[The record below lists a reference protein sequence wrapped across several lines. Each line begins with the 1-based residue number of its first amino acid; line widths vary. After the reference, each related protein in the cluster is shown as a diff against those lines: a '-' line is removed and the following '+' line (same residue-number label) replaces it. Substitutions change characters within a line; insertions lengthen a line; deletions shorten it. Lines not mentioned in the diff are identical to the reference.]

1 MARENLEGLRLSLRE
16 IMDKSINLAIGK
28 RKKYPI
34 VWSDEMKT
42 G

>member
-28 RKKYPI
+28 RKMYPI